1 MRRVPV
7 CGITGNQAIALRWAW
22 RHPTDTNMDVPPGH
36 SFAGSRYTADV
47 KLRLEAAM
55 LRAPSD
61 WGLRK
66 SYFDLLDRFSAGNV
80 GLGWALLPELGH
92 PLYFRHGSNDV
103 ASMAQVFLAER
114 YGVPLRST
122 PCRVLDIGAYVG
134 YAAVYFAA
142 KFPDA
147 TLLCAEPMA
156 DSFRILL
163 LNTLPYRRIMCRNLG
178 VWRHPAQLSPN
189 AIHGGDAGLEL
200 ADGVGQPDILCHG
213 VTITTLLQSAGW
225 SQPDLI
231 KCDIEGGEAAV
242 FADPKASW
250 LNTLDA
256 LMIDCHETTSPGSF
270 ETVSA
275 CFSAEQFSHIRCG
288 DIEIFERN
296 VPFRAA
302 TSPVATEMMLLYA
315 GPDVLPA
322 LVQDVDPV
330 PWGFFIFD
338 GASCQLHPNSP
349 GTGAPARVIFPRT
362 LAGHSRALATVLHAG
377 IQAPPVRFLMQ
388 IQSENGHVLAETSAT
403 LVEGAQQN
411 IEMAFEPSFGPHR
424 VILQT
429 EVAPGF
435 SHNRNAWAR
444 WCNPK
449 LM

>member
-1 MRRVPV
+1 M
-7 CGITGNQAIALRWAW
+7 
-22 RHPTDTNMDVPPGH
+22 NMDFPPGH
-36 SFAGSRYTADV
+36 STAGRHHTADA
-47 KLRLEAAM
+47 KQQLEAAM

-66 SYFDLLDRFSAGNV
+66 SYFDLLDRLSAGNV

-92 PLYFRHGSNDV
+92 PLFFRHGSNDI
-103 ASMAQVFLAER
+103 ASMAQIFLADR
-114 YGVPLRST
+114 YGAALRST
-122 PCRVLDIGAYVG
+122 PRRILDLGAYVG

-142 KFPDA
+142 KFPNA
-147 TLLCAEPMA
+147 TLLCAEPTA

-163 LNTLPYRRIMCRNLG
+163 MNTLPYRQIMCQNVG
-178 VWRHPAQLSPN
+178 VWGHPAQLTPI

-200 ADGVGQPDILCHG
+200 ADGAGQAGISCQG
-213 VTITTLLQSAGW
+213 VTITALLQSAGW
-225 SQPDLI
+225 LQPDLI

-242 FADPKASW
+242 FADPKIPW

-256 LMIDCHETTSPGSF
+256 LMIDCHQTASPHSY

-275 CFSAEQFSHIRCG
+275 CFPAEQYRHTRCG
-288 DIEIFERN
+288 DIEVFERKM
-296 VPFRAA
+296 PFRAMTILA
-302 TSPVATEMMLLYA
+302 PPEIMLLYA
-315 GPDVLPA
+315 GPGVLPILA
-322 LVQDVDPV
+322 QDVDPV
-330 PWGFFIFD
+330 PWGFFVFD

-349 GTGAPARVIFPRT
+349 GTGVAARVIFPRT

-388 IQSENGHVLAETSAT
+388 IQTENGHILTEFSAT
-403 LVEGAQQN
+403 LVEGAQQM
-411 IEMAFEPSFGPHR
+411 IDLAFEPAFGPHR
-424 VILQT
+424 IILQT